1 MDDTRI
7 EFPEYTYISLSGYY
21 YSPVFNTQGEYWTL
35 VTSGN
40 IMPFEKIA
48 LLCNIPPDDAV
59 MLKLRYGG

>member
-1 MDDTRI
+1 
-7 EFPEYTYISLSGYY
+7 
-21 YSPVFNTQGEYWTL
+21 VFNTRGEYWTL

-59 MLKLRYGG
+59 MLKLKYGG